1 MRKYVIVR
9 NTVTSNY
16 TSPKKKTHTGDK
28 GFGERHMV
36 SCGSF
41 VELNPLFCISK
52 RAQTPFSKHIT
63 HTHANYFLP
72 NERQHT
78 SNEKT
83 VFLLLKIFCIASTF
97 LLHPTLHVTTISH
110 TWMLFVRSGTSRLYQ
125 HIYII
130 TYGCETIWHSFII
143 VSLLWLSY
151 IHSSKEKKKK
161 IWLSCDEQPRLSFS
175 IYMYLCVQHGAFYI
189 YGLAGFD
196 ELLCFG
202 SLRQCV
208 NVSHFGGLNWPD
220 KNKYIY
226 AYIRTIRMCASN
238 EQTTI
243 LKKKQQSKRRT

>member
-161 IWLSCDEQPRLSFS
+161 SDWAVMSSLDCLFPFTCICAFNTEHSISMAWLALMNFYVSVRLDS
-175 IYMYLCVQHGAFYI
+175 V
-189 YGLAGFD
+189 
-196 ELLCFG
+196 
-202 SLRQCV
+202 
-208 NVSHFGGLNWPD
+208 
-220 KNKYIY
+220 
-226 AYIRTIRMCASN
+226 
-238 EQTTI
+238 
-243 LKKKQQSKRRT
+243 